1 MAGTKVKRSRYQRTS
16 ERTIWNK
23 CKHDRQRYRSYKNKA
38 LTREEWKCLRKK
50 SNSLDKIKKV
60 AESDAER
67 EVADN
72 DFKKQ

>member
-1 MAGTKVKRSRYQRTS
+1 MP
-16 ERTIWNK
+16 
-23 CKHDRQRYRSYKNKA
+23 
-38 LTREEWKCLRKK
+38 EEK

>member
-1 MAGTKVKRSRYQRTS
+1 MP
-16 ERTIWNK
+16 E
-23 CKHDRQRYRSYKNKA
+23 
-38 LTREEWKCLRKK
+38 KK